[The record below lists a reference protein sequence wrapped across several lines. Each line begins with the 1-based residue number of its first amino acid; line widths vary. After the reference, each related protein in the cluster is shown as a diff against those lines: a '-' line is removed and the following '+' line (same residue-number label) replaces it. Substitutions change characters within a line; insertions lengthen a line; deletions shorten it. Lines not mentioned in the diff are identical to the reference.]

1 MIQIDGTWFHPAD
14 KKGVD
19 KLMKIGQF
27 SDSFIPVV
35 DGVGRVVYNYCET
48 IARKGHEC
56 YAIVPLD
63 KFGYRGR
70 YPFDIIDYYSTSLK
84 IMPQYDV
91 GLPIFDQHFKARLD
105 MTDLDLVH
113 VHTPFIAG
121 IEGIRYAKEHKVPII
136 GTFHSK
142 YYDDFLQ
149 ITGSK
154 HMAELGTDIIV
165 SFYNHCDEVWA
176 VSENSA
182 DTLRSY
188 GYEGPLKVIPNGMDV
203 KQLDPYLSIRAK
215 EYFHIDDDPCLLFVG
230 QMNWKKNIA
239 HILEAAALLKKE
251 GIAFNL
257 ILAGKGPH
265 VGEIK
270 DKIKD
275 LGIENDTYV
284 VGHIT
289 DEDKLFGLYQ
299 LADLFVFPSL
309 YDNAPMV
316 VREAANAGTPA
327 VVVEGSSSAE
337 IIRDRENG
345 FYCKDDPESIAEVM
359 KEALS
364 YPERTRQIG
373 EKARTTIPVAWD
385 EIIDQVLKEYA
396 DMIEMK
402 KNR

>member
-1 MIQIDGTWFHPAD
+1 
-14 KKGVD
+14 
-19 KLMKIGQF
+19 MKIGQF

-70 YPFDIIDYYSTSLK
+70 YPFDIIDYYSTTLK

-91 GLPIFDQHFKARLD
+91 GLPTFDLHFKTRLD
-105 MTDLDLVH
+105 MTNLDIVH

-121 IEGIRYAKEHKVPII
+121 IEGIRYGREHKIPII

-154 HMAELGTDIIV
+154 YMAELGTDIIV

-176 VSENSA
+176 VSENSG

-203 KQLDPYLSIRAK
+203 KQLDPYLSEKAK

-230 QMNWKKNIA
+230 QMNWKKNILK
-239 HILEAAALLKKE
+239 ILEAASYLKKN
-251 GIAFNL
+251 GMKFNL

-265 VGEIK
+265 ENEIK
-270 DKIKD
+270 EKIKE
-275 LGIENDTYV
+275 LGIEEDSYV
-284 VGHIT
+284 VGHIQ
-289 DEDKLFGLYQ
+289 DEDLLYGLYQ
-299 LADLFVFPSL
+299 LAELFVFPSL

-316 VREAANAGTPA
+316 VREAANAGTPSI
-327 VVVEGSSSAE
+327 VVEGSSSAE
-337 IIRDRENG
+337 IIKDKENG
-345 FYCKDDPESIAEVM
+345 YYCQDDSQSIASVIE
-359 KEALS
+359 EALS
-364 YPERTRQIG
+364 DPEAVKKIG
-373 EKARTTIPVAWD
+373 ENARRSIPVAWD
-385 EIIDQVLKEYA
+385 EIIDLVLTEYA
-396 DMIEMK
+396 AMIAGKDQK
-402 KNR
+402 K